1 MTESW
6 KMFFQFSKRAGEIT
20 LVVMGLSVSL
30 QCLEKVMLE
39 VNEKFLKNNIII
51 GHSQLWFMRGGSC
64 FIKLVSFYDG
74 VIHLVYQG
82 KPVFVIF
89 VDFSKAFDTL
99 SQRILLD
106 KMSSVQI
113 ET

>member
-1 MTESW
+1 
-6 KMFFQFSKRAGEIT
+6 MFFQFSKRAGEIT

-30 QCLEKVMLE
+30 QCLEKIMLE

-51 GHSQLWFMRGGSC
+51 GHSQLWFMRGGSS

-89 VDFSKAFDTL
+89 VDFSKAFDTV

-106 KMSSVQI
+106 KMSSIQI

>member
-1 MTESW
+1 M
-6 KMFFQFSKRAGEIT
+6 R
-20 LVVMGLSVSL
+20 
-30 QCLEKVMLE
+30 
-39 VNEKFLKNNIII
+39 NNIII

-82 KPVFVIF
+82 KPVVVIF
-89 VDFSKAFDTL
+89 VYFSKAFDTV

-106 KMSSVQI
+106 KISSIQI